1 MNDYSRTG
9 KNIDMIIQ
17 EQVRILA
24 MIIEEKVRL
33 LIIMNRLDYWH
44 DYSGIG

>member
-17 EQVRILA
+17 EQVRLLA
-24 MIIEEKVRL
+24 MIIK
-33 LIIMNRLDYWH
+33 IIGMNRLDYWH